1 MILSKKVCLWLS
13 LLRESKKLEKF
24 TRIVFKV
31 DAVVS
36 WCVNSLFVLCNIE
49 RIKAPKWVH
58 SKHLLLRTERNKK
71 SK

>member
-1 MILSKKVCLWLS
+1 MILSKKVRLWLS

-24 TRIVFKV
+24 TRTVLKV

-36 WCVNSLFVLCNIE
+36 WCVNSWLVLCNIE

-58 SKHLLLRTERNKK
+58 SKRFAIKNWKK
-71 SK
+71 

>member
-24 TRIVFKV
+24 TRIIFKV

-36 WCVNSLFVLCNIE
+36 WCVNSWLVLCNIE

-58 SKHLLLRTERNKK
+58 SKQFAIKNWKK
-71 SK
+71 